1 MMKMSTWGPL
11 VVAVAMAGTAL
22 AAGEG
27 QKYGDG
33 VTLTEAT
40 SIEKLFAAP
49 EEHLGQTV
57 RVDGVV
63 SAVCENMGCWIELKE
78 PGDGPGIRFKVDDGV
93 IVFPISA
100 KGKRA
105 SAQGVFEKVDAA
117 AEAEH
122 HAEHATEAAGEHA
135 EHAAPAE
142 SPAAL
147 YRVKATG
154 AVVY

>member
-1 MMKMSTWGPL
+1 MKWNMWGSL
-11 VVAVAMAGTAL
+11 VVAVAVAGGVP

-40 SIEKLFAAP
+40 SIQQLFAAP
-49 EEHLGQTV
+49 EAHLGQTV
-57 RVDGVV
+57 RVDGIV

-93 IVFPISA
+93 IVFPMSA

-105 SAQGVFEKVDAA
+105 SAQGVFEKIDPV

-122 HAEHATEAAGEHA
+122 HAAHAAEAAGEHA
-135 EHAAPAE
+135 GHAAAAD